1 MEEIT
6 RGSIIFVENP
16 LQENHGNV
24 CVRNHPAVVIQNNLG
39 NEHSSNLIIA
49 YVTSQLKR
57 MEMKTHV
64 VLQWYSGLKKVSMV
78 QTEQIATISRD
89 TDVLAVVDHLTE
101 EDMKRVDKALLAS
114 LGLEE

>member
-1 MEEIT
+1 M
-6 RGSIIFVENP
+6 
-16 LQENHGNV
+16 
-24 CVRNHPAVVIQNNLG
+24 
-39 NEHSSNLIIA
+39 
-49 YVTSQLKR
+49 
-57 MEMKTHV
+57 

-101 EDMKRVDKALLAS
+101 EDMKRVDKELLAS